1 MRFDELLIRVRKR
14 SFFFKK
20 IVLVLEETHT
30 IKMLKI
36 SPLFLKTI

>member
-1 MRFDELLIRVRKR
+1 MRFDELLIRVRKM
-14 SFFFKK
+14 SFFKK
-20 IVLVLEETHT
+20 LVLVLEETHT